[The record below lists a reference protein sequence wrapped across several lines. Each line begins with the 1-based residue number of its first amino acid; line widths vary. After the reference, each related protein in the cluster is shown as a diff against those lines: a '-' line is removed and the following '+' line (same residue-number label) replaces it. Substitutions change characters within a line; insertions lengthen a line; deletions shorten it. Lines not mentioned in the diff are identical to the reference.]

1 MGSVNPEIVGQ
12 RRKVLWMLLNQ
23 RKWKTQ
29 CQHSGDSTK
38 EREKGQEEE
47 ESTGENGKEVKE
59 GGVSIGGIAFCGFE
73 F

>member
-1 MGSVNPEIVGQ
+1 MGSVNPEIGGQ

-29 CQHSGDSTK
+29 CQHSGDRTK
-38 EREKGQEEE
+38 EREKSQEEE
-47 ESTGENGKEVKE
+47 ESTGENGNEVKE
-59 GGVSIGGIAFCGFE
+59 GGVGIGGIAFCGFK